1 MAAVREGGRGQKT
14 DCHRRRCLRRQWR
27 PSAATDGDAVA
38 LAGGRGG
45 RDAQGTGNI
54 ENIFIAFVLK
64 KLPADERSDHER
76 FDAESDDAIANDHG
90 AHIAPDCPADHGP
103 THH

>member
-1 MAAVREGGRGQKT
+1 MST
-14 DCHRRRCLRRQWR
+14 PLSSWR
-27 PSAATDGDAVA
+27 KVK
-38 LAGGRGG
+38 
-45 RDAQGTGNI
+45 
-54 ENIFIAFVLK
+54 K

-103 THH
+103 THHRRVIR